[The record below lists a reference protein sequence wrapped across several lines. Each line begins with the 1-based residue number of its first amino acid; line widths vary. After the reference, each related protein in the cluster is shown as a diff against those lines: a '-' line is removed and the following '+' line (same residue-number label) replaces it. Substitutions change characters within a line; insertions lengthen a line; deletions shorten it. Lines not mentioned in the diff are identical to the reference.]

1 MHSGLPTQT
10 LLFTVHAFTHSRP
23 THLLSLI
30 TVPLPIVHK
39 PRRATS
45 TPRPP
50 PHSAPAFTLTCRHD
64 AAFFPP
70 LCKPGRTKDST
81 SSHLWD
87 CHPAGKGE
95 GCEAACD
102 SRWWCERRATGRGW
116 VRGWVEAQGVVP
128 DPAGCAGMARNPTR
142 SVREWCGT
150 RAGVGSHTMRRQ
162 RNVQGY
168 HCSLITIRLIYLI
181 LIKLFFL
188 FG

>member
-1 MHSGLPTQT
+1 MRSR
-10 LLFTVHAFTHSRP
+10 VHVPLA
-23 THLLSLI
+23 HLLSLT
-30 TVPLPIVHK
+30 TVPLPIAHK
-39 PRRATS
+39 PRCATS
-45 TPRPP
+45 TPPP
-50 PHSAPAFTLTCRHD
+50 LPRSAPAFTLTCRHN

-70 LCKPGRTKDST
+70 LRKPGRIKDSI

-128 DPAGCAGMARNPTR
+128 DPAGCGHGMEPNEECEG
-142 SVREWCGT
+142 VVWD
-150 RAGVGSHTMRRQ
+150 RAGVGSHAMQRQ
-162 RNVQGY
+162 HNVQGY